1 MDKVQQI
8 PLAERLQGTGPRSM
22 GLPIAMGLYAEDF
35 IGLVG
40 QMTGQQER
48 YAEVYATHI
57 KPYDGEGGG
66 GKSVRNMVVAAD
78 PAAGGKNH
86 AAVSA
91 PCGAVCGNRIYGGKR
106 QMNYYIPAIIRE
118 TSEGTARIP
127 IADMMFQRRE
137 IWLTGEIT
145 SEVADAVISQILHL
159 DAEDPDAE
167 ITMYI
172 DSPGGSVTAGL
183 SIYDVMQAVS
193 ADIHTV
199 CVGTAASMAAVL
211 FAAGDRREILRHG
224 EVMIH
229 DPLVSGGIS
238 GSALTVQDKSNR
250 LMEKRKVLSGI
261 LAEHTGKSVKQIYKV
276 TAKDTYFGAEE
287 AVAFGLADSIVEK
300 MERRSA

>member
-1 MDKVQQI
+1 M
-8 PLAERLQGTGPRSM
+8 S
-22 GLPIAMGLYAEDF
+22 
-35 IGLVG
+35 
-40 QMTGQQER
+40 
-48 YAEVYATHI
+48 
-57 KPYDGEGGG
+57 
-66 GKSVRNMVVAAD
+66 
-78 PAAGGKNH
+78 
-86 AAVSA
+86 
-91 PCGAVCGNRIYGGKR
+91 
-106 QMNYYIPAIIRE
+106 YYIPAIIRE

-137 IWLTGEIT
+137 VWLTGEIT

-238 GSALTVQDKSNR
+238 GSALAVQ
-250 LMEKRKVLSGI
+250 
-261 LAEHTGKSVKQIYKV
+261 TKV
-276 TAKDTYFGAEE
+276 TA
-287 AVAFGLADSIVEK
+287 
-300 MERRSA
+300 

>member
-1 MDKVQQI
+1 M
-8 PLAERLQGTGPRSM
+8 S
-22 GLPIAMGLYAEDF
+22 
-35 IGLVG
+35 
-40 QMTGQQER
+40 
-48 YAEVYATHI
+48 
-57 KPYDGEGGG
+57 
-66 GKSVRNMVVAAD
+66 
-78 PAAGGKNH
+78 
-86 AAVSA
+86 
-91 PCGAVCGNRIYGGKR
+91 
-106 QMNYYIPAIIRE
+106 YYIPAIIRE
-118 TSEGTARIP
+118 TSEGTARVP

-137 IWLTGEIT
+137 VWLTGEIT
-145 SEVADAVISQILHL
+145 SELADAVISQILHL
-159 DAEDPDAE
+159 DAENPDAE
-167 ITMYI
+167 ITLYI

-211 FAAGDRREILRHG
+211 FASGDRREILRHG

-250 LMEKRKVLSGI
+250 LMDKRKLLCGI
-261 LAEHTGKSVKQIYKV
+261 LAQHTGKSVKQIYKV

>member
-1 MDKVQQI
+1 M
-8 PLAERLQGTGPRSM
+8 S
-22 GLPIAMGLYAEDF
+22 
-35 IGLVG
+35 
-40 QMTGQQER
+40 
-48 YAEVYATHI
+48 
-57 KPYDGEGGG
+57 
-66 GKSVRNMVVAAD
+66 
-78 PAAGGKNH
+78 
-86 AAVSA
+86 
-91 PCGAVCGNRIYGGKR
+91 
-106 QMNYYIPAIIRE
+106 YYIPAIIRE
-118 TSEGTARIP
+118 TSEGTVRVP

-137 IWLTGEIT
+137 VWLTGEIT
-145 SEVADAVISQILHL
+145 SEVADAVIAQILHL

-167 ITMYI
+167 ITLYI

-238 GSALTVQDKSNR
+238 GSALTVQDKSDR
-250 LMEKRKVLSGI
+250 LMAKRKVLSGI

-287 AVAFGLADSIVEK
+287 AVAFGLADAVIEK

>member
-1 MDKVQQI
+1 M
-8 PLAERLQGTGPRSM
+8 S
-22 GLPIAMGLYAEDF
+22 
-35 IGLVG
+35 
-40 QMTGQQER
+40 
-48 YAEVYATHI
+48 
-57 KPYDGEGGG
+57 
-66 GKSVRNMVVAAD
+66 
-78 PAAGGKNH
+78 
-86 AAVSA
+86 
-91 PCGAVCGNRIYGGKR
+91 
-106 QMNYYIPAIIRE
+106 YYIPTIIRE

-127 IADMMFQRRE
+127 IADIMFQRRE

-145 SEVADAVISQILHL
+145 SEVADAVIAQILHL

-167 ITMYI
+167 ITLYI

-238 GSALTVQDKSNR
+238 GSALAVQDKSDR
-250 LMEKRKVLSGI
+250 LMAKRKVLCGI
-261 LAEHTGKSVKQIYKV
+261 LAQHTGKTLKQIYKV
-276 TAKDTYFGAEE
+276 TAKDTYFSAEE

>member
-1 MDKVQQI
+1 M
-8 PLAERLQGTGPRSM
+8 S
-22 GLPIAMGLYAEDF
+22 
-35 IGLVG
+35 
-40 QMTGQQER
+40 
-48 YAEVYATHI
+48 
-57 KPYDGEGGG
+57 
-66 GKSVRNMVVAAD
+66 
-78 PAAGGKNH
+78 
-86 AAVSA
+86 
-91 PCGAVCGNRIYGGKR
+91 
-106 QMNYYIPAIIRE
+106 YYIPTIIQE

-127 IADMMFQRRE
+127 IADIMFQRRE

-145 SEVADAVISQILHL
+145 SEVADAVIAQILHL

-167 ITMYI
+167 ITLYI

-238 GSALTVQDKSNR
+238 GSALTVQDKSDR
-250 LMEKRKVLSGI
+250 LMAKRKVLSGI

-287 AVAFGLADSIVEK
+287 AVAFGLADAVIEK

>member
-1 MDKVQQI
+1 M
-8 PLAERLQGTGPRSM
+8 S
-22 GLPIAMGLYAEDF
+22 
-35 IGLVG
+35 
-40 QMTGQQER
+40 
-48 YAEVYATHI
+48 
-57 KPYDGEGGG
+57 
-66 GKSVRNMVVAAD
+66 
-78 PAAGGKNH
+78 
-86 AAVSA
+86 
-91 PCGAVCGNRIYGGKR
+91 
-106 QMNYYIPAIIRE
+106 YYIPTIIRE

-127 IADMMFQRRE
+127 IADIMFQRRE

-145 SEVADAVISQILHL
+145 SEVADAVIAQILHL

-167 ITMYI
+167 ITLYI

-224 EVMIH
+224 EVMVH

-238 GSALTVQDKSNR
+238 GSALTVQEKSNR
-250 LMEKRKVLSGI
+250 LMDKRKVLCGI
-261 LAEHTGKSVKQIYKV
+261 LAEHTGKNIKQIYKV

-287 AVAFGLADSIVEK
+287 AVQYGLADAVIEK
-300 MERRSA
+300 LERRSA

>member
-1 MDKVQQI
+1 M
-8 PLAERLQGTGPRSM
+8 S
-22 GLPIAMGLYAEDF
+22 
-35 IGLVG
+35 
-40 QMTGQQER
+40 
-48 YAEVYATHI
+48 
-57 KPYDGEGGG
+57 
-66 GKSVRNMVVAAD
+66 
-78 PAAGGKNH
+78 
-86 AAVSA
+86 
-91 PCGAVCGNRIYGGKR
+91 
-106 QMNYYIPAIIRE
+106 YYIPAIIQE

-137 IWLTGEIT
+137 VWLTGEIN

-238 GSALTVQDKSNR
+238 GSALAVQDKSDR
-250 LMEKRKVLSGI
+250 LMAKRKVLCGI
-261 LAEHTGKSVKQIYKV
+261 LAQHTGKTLKQIYKV

-287 AVAFGLADSIVEK
+287 AVAFGLADAVIEK
-300 MERRSA
+300 LERRSA

>member
-1 MDKVQQI
+1 M
-8 PLAERLQGTGPRSM
+8 S
-22 GLPIAMGLYAEDF
+22 
-35 IGLVG
+35 
-40 QMTGQQER
+40 
-48 YAEVYATHI
+48 
-57 KPYDGEGGG
+57 
-66 GKSVRNMVVAAD
+66 
-78 PAAGGKNH
+78 
-86 AAVSA
+86 
-91 PCGAVCGNRIYGGKR
+91 
-106 QMNYYIPAIIRE
+106 YYIPAIIRE

-127 IADMMFQRRE
+127 IADIMFQRRE

-145 SEVADAVISQILHL
+145 SEVADAVIAQILHL

-172 DSPGGSVTAGL
+172 NSPGGSVTAGL

-238 GSALTVQDKSNR
+238 GSALAVQDKSDR
-250 LMEKRKVLSGI
+250 LMAKRKVLSGI

-287 AVAFGLADSIVEK
+287 AVAFGLADAVIEK

>member
-1 MDKVQQI
+1 M
-8 PLAERLQGTGPRSM
+8 S
-22 GLPIAMGLYAEDF
+22 
-35 IGLVG
+35 
-40 QMTGQQER
+40 
-48 YAEVYATHI
+48 
-57 KPYDGEGGG
+57 
-66 GKSVRNMVVAAD
+66 
-78 PAAGGKNH
+78 
-86 AAVSA
+86 
-91 PCGAVCGNRIYGGKR
+91 
-106 QMNYYIPAIIRE
+106 YYIPTIIRE

-137 IWLTGEIT
+137 VWLTGEIT

-238 GSALTVQDKSNR
+238 GSALTVQDKSDR
-250 LMEKRKVLSGI
+250 LMAKRKVLSGI

>member
-1 MDKVQQI
+1 M
-8 PLAERLQGTGPRSM
+8 S
-22 GLPIAMGLYAEDF
+22 
-35 IGLVG
+35 
-40 QMTGQQER
+40 
-48 YAEVYATHI
+48 
-57 KPYDGEGGG
+57 
-66 GKSVRNMVVAAD
+66 
-78 PAAGGKNH
+78 
-86 AAVSA
+86 
-91 PCGAVCGNRIYGGKR
+91 
-106 QMNYYIPAIIRE
+106 YYIPAIIRE
-118 TSEGTARIP
+118 TSEGTVRVP

-137 IWLTGEIT
+137 VWLTGEIT
-145 SEVADAVISQILHL
+145 SEVADAVIAQILHL

-167 ITMYI
+167 ITLYI

-211 FAAGDRREILRHG
+211 FASGDRREILRHG

-250 LMEKRKVLSGI
+250 LMEKRKVLSSI

>member
-1 MDKVQQI
+1 M
-8 PLAERLQGTGPRSM
+8 S
-22 GLPIAMGLYAEDF
+22 
-35 IGLVG
+35 
-40 QMTGQQER
+40 
-48 YAEVYATHI
+48 
-57 KPYDGEGGG
+57 
-66 GKSVRNMVVAAD
+66 
-78 PAAGGKNH
+78 
-86 AAVSA
+86 
-91 PCGAVCGNRIYGGKR
+91 
-106 QMNYYIPAIIRE
+106 YYIPTIIRE

-127 IADMMFQRRE
+127 IADIMFQRRE

-145 SEVADAVISQILHL
+145 SEVADAVIAQILHL

-167 ITMYI
+167 ITLYI

-238 GSALTVQDKSNR
+238 GSALAVQDKSDR
-250 LMEKRKVLSGI
+250 LMAKRKELSGI
-261 LAEHTGKSVKQIYKV
+261 LAQHTGKNIKQIYKV

-287 AVAFGLADSIVEK
+287 AVAFGLADAVIEK
-300 MERRSA
+300 MERRRA

>member
-1 MDKVQQI
+1 M
-8 PLAERLQGTGPRSM
+8 S
-22 GLPIAMGLYAEDF
+22 
-35 IGLVG
+35 
-40 QMTGQQER
+40 
-48 YAEVYATHI
+48 
-57 KPYDGEGGG
+57 
-66 GKSVRNMVVAAD
+66 
-78 PAAGGKNH
+78 
-86 AAVSA
+86 
-91 PCGAVCGNRIYGGKR
+91 
-106 QMNYYIPAIIRE
+106 YYIPTIIRE

-137 IWLTGEIT
+137 VWLTGEIT
-145 SEVADAVISQILHL
+145 SEVADAVIAQILHL

-238 GSALTVQDKSNR
+238 GSALTVQDKSDR
-250 LMEKRKVLSGI
+250 LMAKRKVLSGI

-287 AVAFGLADSIVEK
+287 AVAFGLADAVIEK

>member
-1 MDKVQQI
+1 M
-8 PLAERLQGTGPRSM
+8 S
-22 GLPIAMGLYAEDF
+22 
-35 IGLVG
+35 
-40 QMTGQQER
+40 
-48 YAEVYATHI
+48 
-57 KPYDGEGGG
+57 
-66 GKSVRNMVVAAD
+66 
-78 PAAGGKNH
+78 
-86 AAVSA
+86 
-91 PCGAVCGNRIYGGKR
+91 
-106 QMNYYIPAIIRE
+106 YYIPTIIRE

-127 IADMMFQRRE
+127 IADIMFQRRE

-145 SEVADAVISQILHL
+145 SEVADAVIAQILHL

-167 ITMYI
+167 ITLYI

-238 GSALTVQDKSNR
+238 GSALTVQDKSDR
-250 LMEKRKVLSGI
+250 LMAKRKVLSGI

-287 AVAFGLADSIVEK
+287 AVAFGLADAVIEK

>member
-1 MDKVQQI
+1 M
-8 PLAERLQGTGPRSM
+8 S
-22 GLPIAMGLYAEDF
+22 
-35 IGLVG
+35 
-40 QMTGQQER
+40 
-48 YAEVYATHI
+48 
-57 KPYDGEGGG
+57 
-66 GKSVRNMVVAAD
+66 
-78 PAAGGKNH
+78 
-86 AAVSA
+86 
-91 PCGAVCGNRIYGGKR
+91 
-106 QMNYYIPAIIRE
+106 YYIPAIIRE
-118 TSEGTARIP
+118 TSEGTARVP

-137 IWLTGEIT
+137 VWLTGEIT
-145 SEVADAVISQILHL
+145 SELADAVISIYSRLLKERIIFLGEEVNEVTASLVVAQLL
-159 DAEDPDAE
+159 FLESEDPNKD
-167 ITMYI
+167 INLYI
-172 DSPGGSVTAGL
+172 NSPGGSVTAGL

>member
-1 MDKVQQI
+1 M
-8 PLAERLQGTGPRSM
+8 S
-22 GLPIAMGLYAEDF
+22 
-35 IGLVG
+35 
-40 QMTGQQER
+40 
-48 YAEVYATHI
+48 
-57 KPYDGEGGG
+57 
-66 GKSVRNMVVAAD
+66 
-78 PAAGGKNH
+78 
-86 AAVSA
+86 
-91 PCGAVCGNRIYGGKR
+91 
-106 QMNYYIPAIIRE
+106 YYIPTIIRE

-127 IADMMFQRRE
+127 IADIMFQRRE

-145 SEVADAVISQILHL
+145 SEVADAVIAQILHL

-167 ITMYI
+167 ITLYI

-229 DPLVSGGIS
+229 DPLVSGSIS
-238 GSALTVQDKSNR
+238 GSALTVQEKSNR
-250 LMEKRKVLSGI
+250 LMDKRKVLCGI
-261 LAEHTGKSVKQIYKV
+261 LAEHTGKNIKQIYKV

-287 AVAFGLADSIVEK
+287 AVQYGLADAVIEK
-300 MERRSA
+300 LERRSA

>member
-1 MDKVQQI
+1 M
-8 PLAERLQGTGPRSM
+8 S
-22 GLPIAMGLYAEDF
+22 
-35 IGLVG
+35 
-40 QMTGQQER
+40 
-48 YAEVYATHI
+48 
-57 KPYDGEGGG
+57 
-66 GKSVRNMVVAAD
+66 
-78 PAAGGKNH
+78 
-86 AAVSA
+86 
-91 PCGAVCGNRIYGGKR
+91 
-106 QMNYYIPAIIRE
+106 YYIPAIIRE

-137 IWLTGEIT
+137 VWLTGEIT

-238 GSALTVQDKSNR
+238 GSALAVQDKSDR
-250 LMEKRKVLSGI
+250 LMAKRKVLCGI
-261 LAEHTGKSVKQIYKV
+261 LAQHTGKTLKQIYKV

-287 AVAFGLADSIVEK
+287 AVAFGLADAVIEK
-300 MERRSA
+300 LERRSA

>member
-1 MDKVQQI
+1 M
-8 PLAERLQGTGPRSM
+8 S
-22 GLPIAMGLYAEDF
+22 
-35 IGLVG
+35 
-40 QMTGQQER
+40 
-48 YAEVYATHI
+48 
-57 KPYDGEGGG
+57 
-66 GKSVRNMVVAAD
+66 
-78 PAAGGKNH
+78 
-86 AAVSA
+86 
-91 PCGAVCGNRIYGGKR
+91 
-106 QMNYYIPAIIRE
+106 YYIPAIIRE
-118 TSEGTARIP
+118 TSEGTARVP

-137 IWLTGEIT
+137 VWLTGEIT
-145 SEVADAVISQILHL
+145 SELADAVISQILHL

-167 ITMYI
+167 ITLYI